1 MPGQGLGSPLPR
13 PVLVAG
19 PAGPA
24 RLAHGIHS
32 GPQAGHTGP
41 PVWDREQ
48 DRNSEVPFLQ
58 ADRLRLCVT
67 KSQQR
72 LCLRAGA
79 TALPWAL
86 CFSRANHRFCPHDHH
101 PPAAPSSHLLATLTD
116 FGLSS
121 PPIPTLGLSPTQD
134 VPWGQ
139 ESSPQGRL
147 GQQAP
152 LPWAPALGPGCLP
165 RKGQA
170 LHGSTRPSQP
180 TASGSFS
187 QYSSRPLPEK
197 LPSGGTGAPVLPDQP
212 FTCLLRLR
220 PHLAS
225 SQNAP
230 PHSQLWVL
238 PTCQDPAPRGPLQSL
253 QGVRQRLPTPGP
265 LPGHVTGSR
274 APSWPW
280 EVFLANL
287 LFWFLTFYPPELNR
301 ERIMPSG
308 FQILLAA
315 LLDTEPSSPII
326 IEICGDLFYFL
337 GCLLKENF

>member
-1 MPGQGLGSPLPR
+1 MLNFLVPRRRSSSGLQPTGVGCQGVGWASAPGQGLGSPLPR
-13 PVLVAG
+13 SVLVAG
-19 PAGPA
+19 PAVPA

-32 GPQAGHTGP
+32 GPQAGHTGLCP
-41 PVWDREQ
+41 TPLLWDLEQ
-48 DRNSEVPFLQ
+48 DRNSEVPLLQ

-121 PPIPTLGLSPTQD
+121 PRIPALGLSPTQD

-152 LPWAPALGPGCLP
+152 LPRAPPLVPYCLP

-180 TASGSFS
+180 TPSGSFS

-197 LPSGGTGAPVLPDQP
+197 PP
-212 FTCLLRLR
+212 FRW
-220 PHLAS
+220 
-225 SQNAP
+225 N
-230 PHSQLWVL
+230 
-238 PTCQDPAPRGPLQSL
+238 RGP
-253 QGVRQRLPTPGP
+253 GTPGP
-265 LPGHVTGSR
+265 ALHLSPSPLS
-274 APSWPW
+274 APS
-280 EVFLANL
+280 L
-287 LFWFLTFYPPELNR
+287 LLECTSTLSALGPTHASG
-301 ERIMPSG
+301 PSTEG
-308 FQILLAA
+308 PSAESLGSPATSAHAGTSPRLCYRLQGSFMAMVSLL
-315 LLDTEPSSPII
+315 
-326 IEICGDLFYFL
+326 G
-337 GCLLKENF
+337 